1 MDFSINLSVIF
12 RNFVVARHRIKV
24 TISIEVEFNDE
35 EVAKI
40 RQLVKDSTGDNGAS
54 YLPLLSF
61 KSDSIKTNTPTFL
74 AS

>member
-1 MDFSINLSVIF
+1 MDFSFNLSVIF

-54 YLPLLSF
+54 HLPLLSF
-61 KSDSIKTNTPTFL
+61 KSGSIKTNTPTFF